1 MIINNFWYDYVKP
14 KYDEKSKLCYMG
26 TDNFIVYIK
35 TEAIYSDI
43 AKDAIE
49 SRFDISDH

>member
-1 MIINNFWYDYVKP
+1 
-14 KYDEKSKLCYMG
+14 MG
-26 TDNFIVYIK
+26 TDFIVYIK

-49 SRFDISDH
+49 SRFDISNH

>member
-1 MIINNFWYDYVKP
+1 MLLHESRQLY
-14 KYDEKSKLCYMG
+14 SLH
-26 TDNFIVYIK
+26 K

-49 SRFDISDH
+49 SRFDISNH